1 MEINEPIFQGK
12 ISPDLCYPK
21 LGTHVSLKVSKPM
34 KLTLLEIRR
43 GINVVSKEIRLST
56 ILRARLEQI

>member
-12 ISPDLCYPK
+12 VSPDLCYPK

-34 KLTLLEIRR
+34 KLALLEIRR
-43 GINVVSKEIRLST
+43 GINVVSKEI
-56 ILRARLEQI
+56 